1 VIEYNLDIAT
11 VDQLSKQELIDTIN
25 YLIINDFE
33 RLIYALYRI
42 DVSER
47 KIRDLLENRSDI
59 NAANLIADAI
69 ITRQSEKKIAKEKYK
84 QTPPDT
90 PEDRW

>member
-1 VIEYNLDIAT
+1 MIEYNLDIAT

-84 QTPPDT
+84 QAPPDT

>member
-1 VIEYNLDIAT
+1 MIEYNLDIAT

-33 RLIYALYRI
+33 RLIYVLYRI
-42 DVSER
+42 DVSEH

-69 ITRQSEKKIAKEKYK
+69 ITRQSEKKIAKEKYT
-84 QTPPDT
+84 QAPPDK
-90 PEDRW
+90 PEDSW

>member
-1 VIEYNLDIAT
+1 MIEYNLDIAT

-69 ITRQSEKKIAKEKYK
+69 ITRQSEKKIAKE
-84 QTPPDT
+84 
-90 PEDRW
+90 